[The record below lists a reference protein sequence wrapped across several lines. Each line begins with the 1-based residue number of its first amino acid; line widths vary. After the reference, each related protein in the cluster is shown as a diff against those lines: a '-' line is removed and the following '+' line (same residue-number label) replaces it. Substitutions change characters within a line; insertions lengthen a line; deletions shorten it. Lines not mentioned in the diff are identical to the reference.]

1 MFLICSNK
9 GTFKIKFSPVYL
21 AQIIMP
27 TIQLNIFLKLCQ
39 IERLVQNVHQ
49 AQIIVSNLSCTPV
62 TNDGE
67 GFLSW
72 FSQSTFSDPTSRGQ
86 RSQGHLQLQDDIG
99 PVDANKLCR
108 YLEYTKDYL
117 SKVFQVIKCIQLFW
131 ILYAV
136 PSCQTEL
143 QKLCCKQ
150 VTLTLWRVMAWR
162 LGAPD
167 SGSGV

>member
-1 MFLICSNK
+1 MASYGSSFLTPKPNPSVPDLGSQVAELETPGFMYTLLFSNDVK
-9 GTFKIKFSPVYL
+9 AL
-21 AQIIMP
+21 
-27 TIQLNIFLKLCQ
+27 

-49 AQIIVSNLSCTPV
+49 AQITVSNLSCTPV

-117 SKVFQVIKCIQLFW
+117 SKVFQMMNKLRKFEIA
-131 ILYAV
+131 YRGD
-136 PSCQTEL
+136 PEL
-143 QKLCCKQ
+143 QPIRSFECSQAVCTLIKLQ
-150 VTLTLWRVMAWR
+150 HYVW
-162 LGAPD
+162 
-167 SGSGV
+167 